1 MEPVS
6 SHGGERDRLLWN
18 LRSLPN
24 DLADLAGALDN
35 ETLCWRPV
43 PARWS
48 VKEILCRLRD
58 FECEAMHIRYR
69 AMLTEDDPY
78 FARLDNE
85 AKQAEGDYINQ
96 DGRAVLSQI
105 RVLRLETISV
115 LEAAPAGA
123 WWRTGRHF
131 SAGRINLEQLVAR
144 HVIHD
149 MKHLGQVRDII
160 GLKLPA

>member
-1 MEPVS
+1 
-6 SHGGERDRLLWN
+6 
-18 LRSLPN
+18 
-24 DLADLAGALDN
+24 
-35 ETLCWRPV
+35 
-43 PARWS
+43 
-48 VKEILCRLRD
+48 
-58 FECEAMHIRYR
+58 MHIRYR
-69 AMLTEDDPY
+69 AVITEDDPY
-78 FARLDNE
+78 LARLDNDE
-85 AKQAEGDYINQ
+85 KQAEGDYINQ

-115 LEAAPAGA
+115 LEAVPASA

-131 SAGRINLEQLVAR
+131 SAGRISLEQLLAR